1 MMTQPSTARILDVVR
16 QELAENVL
24 PVTTDVQA
32 QASLQMI
39 DHILA
44 TVAVRV
50 EHEIAWMV
58 EEGDAIGALGDQIVT
73 AEPQATGV
81 ATALAAL
88 RAAPL
93 TSLHY
98 DDVAARYS
106 LAGEVLSCA
115 FEDVPTDA
123 PLRAA
128 LEAQLDQRMQHEV
141 EIMGEFELVART

>member
-1 MMTQPSTARILDVVR
+1 MTQPSTTRIIDVVR

-50 EHEIAWMV
+50 QREIAWMV
-58 EEGDAIGALGDQIVT
+58 EEAEAIGELGEQI
-73 AEPQATGV
+73 ASEEPHATGV

-93 TSLHY
+93 RSLQY
-98 DDVAARYS
+98 DDVSARYS

-115 FEDVPTDA
+115 FEEVSIDS
-123 PLRAA
+123 PLRVAV
-128 LEAQLDQRMQHEV
+128 EAQLDTRLEHEV
-141 EIMGEFELVART
+141 AIMGDFQLVART

>member
-1 MMTQPSTARILDVVR
+1 MITQPTTARILEVVR

-39 DHILA
+39 DHILV
-44 TVAVRV
+44 TVTERV
-50 EHEIAWMV
+50 QHEIAWMV
-58 EEGDAIGALGDQIVT
+58 EETESITALGEQVVDMGPD
-73 AEPQATGV
+73 ASGV
-81 ATALAAL
+81 ALALAAL
-88 RAAPL
+88 RSSVSS
-93 TSLHY
+93 SLQY

-115 FEDVPTDA
+115 LEEVPTSA
-123 PLRAA
+123 PLRTAV
-128 LEAQLDQRMQHEV
+128 EAQLDLRMQHEV

>member
-1 MMTQPSTARILDVVR
+1 VITQPSTARILEVVR

-50 EHEIAWMV
+50 QHEIAWMV
-58 EEGDAIGALGDQIVT
+58 EETEAITALGEQVVE
-73 AEPQATGV
+73 ALPAASGV
-81 ATALAAL
+81 AAALAAL
-88 RAAPL
+88 RTT
-93 TSLHY
+93 TSRSLEY

-115 FEDVPTDA
+115 LEDVPSDA

-128 LEAQLDQRMQHEV
+128 VEVQLDRRMLHEL

>member
-1 MMTQPSTARILDVVR
+1 VITQPTTARILEVVR

-39 DHILA
+39 DHILV
-44 TVAVRV
+44 TVTERV
-50 EHEIAWMV
+50 QHEIAWMV
-58 EEGDAIGALGDQIVT
+58 EETESITALGEQVVDMGPD
-73 AEPQATGV
+73 ASGV
-81 ATALAAL
+81 ALALAAL
-88 RAAPL
+88 RSSVSN
-93 TSLHY
+93 SLQY

-115 FEDVPTDA
+115 LEEVPTSA
-123 PLRAA
+123 PLRTAV
-128 LEAQLDQRMQHEV
+128 EAQLDLRMQHEV